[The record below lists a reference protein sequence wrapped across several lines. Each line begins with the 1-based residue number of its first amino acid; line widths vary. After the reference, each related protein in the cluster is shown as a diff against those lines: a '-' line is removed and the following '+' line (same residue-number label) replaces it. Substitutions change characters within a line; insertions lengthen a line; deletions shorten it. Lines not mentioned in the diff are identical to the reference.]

1 MNLQSITQF
10 GWSKIH
16 FDKIHI
22 NRYGKNQILAKN
34 AVDSSLYI
42 NTILEFSSSFNLI
55 YMENFD

>member
-22 NRYGKNQILAKN
+22 NRYGKILDIRKERRW
-34 AVDSSLYI
+34 LYI

>member
-22 NRYGKNQILAKN
+22 NRYGKISDTRKERRW
-34 AVDSSLYI
+34 LYI